1 MFVSPSAPTS
11 PVEGTLWFDSNS
23 AQTFIHYDSQWVEIG
38 DIIDSSQTI
47 DDLTDVVITSAAANQ
62 LLSYNGSAW
71 INTSSPTIPGDLT
84 VSGNISITGVQIN
97 TSSSQANDIL
107 KFDGTKY
114 TPVPEGIFTDNIL
127 LINNGSSST
136 PTNNAGIE
144 VERGNS
150 NNVLIRWNEST
161 DVWEFTNDGTTYR
174 ELSKTN
180 AQVSAT
186 APSSPYE
193 GQIWFDS
200 SEGGTY
206 VYYGSNWIE
215 VGAAPV
221 DSLLATINAKGDLI
235 TATADDTPARL
246 AVGATNGQVLVVDS
260 TTATGLGYKLM
271 GNYKPPSGGMIRPVA
286 NQGSAT
292 PAQSRLFFFPIEIA
306 SCTANLMWFGYVG
319 TGVAGATV
327 RGGIYDS
334 DSSGFPGSLLL
345 DAGTIDAST
354 TGYKSIAINITLSSG
369 RFWLAGVSQGGAPTV
384 QIQTNTQM
392 FSLGF
397 QRSFAGFDVQYWS
410 SLQGT
415 NPQPLYQDNVT
426 GALPAT
432 ATPGYT
438 NSVTSG
444 HLIGLRIA

>member
-1 MFVSPSAPTS
+1 MPLSFPANPTVGQTYTVGTRTWTWTGSIWSMQAATLGVASISTSELADSAVTTAKIANAN
-11 PVEGTLWFDSNS
+11 VT
-23 AQTFIHYDSQWVEIG
+23 
-38 DIIDSSQTI
+38 
-47 DDLTDVVITSAAANQ
+47 AAKLAATAAIQ
-62 LLSYNGSAW
+62 
-71 INTSSPTIPGDLT
+71 PTI
-84 VSGNISITGVQIN
+84 V
-97 TSSSQANDIL
+97 
-107 KFDGTKY
+107 
-114 TPVPEGIFTDNIL
+114 
-127 LINNGSSST
+127 
-136 PTNNAGIE
+136 
-144 VERGNS
+144 
-150 NNVLIRWNEST
+150 
-161 DVWEFTNDGTTYR
+161 
-174 ELSKTN
+174 
-180 AQVSAT
+180 
-186 APSSPYE
+186 
-193 GQIWFDS
+193 
-200 SEGGTY
+200 
-206 VYYGSNWIE
+206 
-215 VGAAPV
+215 
-221 DSLLATINAKGDLI
+221 NAKGDLI
-235 TATADDTPARL
+235 VGTADDTVARQG
-246 AVGATNGQVLVVDS
+246 VGATNGQLLVVDS
-260 TTATGLGYKLM
+260 TTATGLGYKLIR
-271 GNYKPPSGGMIRPVA
+271 NYKPPSGGMIRPVA

-410 SLQGT
+410 SLHGT

>member
-11 PVEGTLWFDSNS
+11 PVEGTLWFDSDS

-38 DIIDSSQTI
+38 DIINSTQTI
-47 DDLTDVVITSAAANQ
+47 NDLTDVTITSVADGDFLRYSSNAAAWINDPVNLATDTVGNYVQSLAAGTGITLTNATAAEGGTPTIAVTANTYDAYGAASAAQAAAIAHANTVSGNAYSNAVTYIDNRVLNDAADVIITSAAANQ

-71 INTSSPTIPGDLT
+71 INTSSPTIPGNLT
-84 VSGNISITGVQIN
+84 VSGNISITGVQID

-114 TPVPEGIFTDNIL
+114 APVPEGIFTDNIL

-221 DSLLATINAKGDLI
+221 DSLLATINAKGDILVG
-235 TATADDTPARL
+235 TADNTVNRL
-246 AVGATNGQVLVVDS
+246 AVGSNGQLLAANS
-260 TTATGLGYKLM
+260 ATSTGLEWQT
-271 GNYKPPSGGMIRPVA
+271 PS
-286 NQGSAT
+286 
-292 PAQSRLFFFPIEIA
+292 
-306 SCTANLMWFGYVG
+306 Y
-319 TGVAGATV
+319 
-327 RGGIYDS
+327 
-334 DSSGFPGSLLL
+334 
-345 DAGTIDAST
+345 AST
-354 TGYKSIAINITLSSG
+354 GKAIAMAIV
-369 RFWLAGVSQGGAPTV
+369 FGG
-384 QIQTNTQM
+384 
-392 FSLGF
+392 
-397 QRSFAGFDVQYWS
+397 
-410 SLQGT
+410 
-415 NPQPLYQDNVT
+415 
-426 GALPAT
+426 
-432 ATPGYT
+432 
-438 NSVTSG
+438 
-444 HLIGLRIA
+444 

>member
-11 PVEGTLWFDSNS
+11 PVEGTLWFDSDS

-47 DDLTDVVITSAAANQ
+47 DDLTDVVITGAASNQ

-71 INTSSPTIPGDLT
+71 INTSSPTIPGNLT
-84 VSGNISITGVQIN
+84 VSGNISITGVQID

-114 TPVPEGIFTDNIL
+114 APVPEGIFTDNIL

-221 DSLLATINAKGDLI
+221 DSLLATINAKGDILVG
-235 TATADDTPARL
+235 TADNTVNRL
-246 AVGATNGQVLVVDS
+246 AVGSNGQLLAANS
-260 TTATGLGYKLM
+260 ATSTGLEWQT
-271 GNYKPPSGGMIRPVA
+271 PS
-286 NQGSAT
+286 
-292 PAQSRLFFFPIEIA
+292 
-306 SCTANLMWFGYVG
+306 Y
-319 TGVAGATV
+319 
-327 RGGIYDS
+327 
-334 DSSGFPGSLLL
+334 
-345 DAGTIDAST
+345 AST
-354 TGYKSIAINITLSSG
+354 GKAIAMAIV
-369 RFWLAGVSQGGAPTV
+369 FGG
-384 QIQTNTQM
+384 
-392 FSLGF
+392 
-397 QRSFAGFDVQYWS
+397 
-410 SLQGT
+410 
-415 NPQPLYQDNVT
+415 
-426 GALPAT
+426 
-432 ATPGYT
+432 
-438 NSVTSG
+438 
-444 HLIGLRIA
+444 